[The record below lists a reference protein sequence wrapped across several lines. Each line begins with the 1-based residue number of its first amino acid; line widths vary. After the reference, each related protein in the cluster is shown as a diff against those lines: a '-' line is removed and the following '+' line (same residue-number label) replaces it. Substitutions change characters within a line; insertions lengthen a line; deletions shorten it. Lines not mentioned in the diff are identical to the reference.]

1 MLPNR
6 AFQPLL
12 ASALAVLVAGG
23 AVALQPRPIPASAD
37 TEMPKLLTVSAF
49 GQVTAK
55 PDQATVHLGV
65 QTDGP
70 TAAAAMQANGERTNA
85 MIGRVLALGVEE
97 KDIQTTSLSLFPV
110 FGRPGI
116 LGDGAVAADPGEPVT
131 VPVAT
136 PTPIPAR
143 PPVAPV
149 PAVVSYRAVTNLM
162 VTVRD
167 LSKTV
172 WVIDAGIQSGA
183 NLMSGVNFGL
193 SNPEG
198 LQGEAMR
205 NAVQAARAKANVL
218 AQEAGVTI
226 VGVQNVSEGGGYPGP
241 FPAVGPFLGK
251 GGDGSQPVVP
261 VEPGQLTVTSSV
273 NIAYLIQ

>member
-6 AFQPLL
+6 AFQTLL
-12 ASALAVLVAGG
+12 ASVIAVLVAGG
-23 AVALQPRPIPASAD
+23 VVALQPRPIPASAE

-49 GQVTAK
+49 GQVMAK

-70 TAAAAMQANGERTNA
+70 TAAAAMQANGDRANA
-85 MIGRVLALGVEE
+85 LIGRVLALGVEE
-97 KDIQTTSLSLFPV
+97 KDIQTTGLSLFPV
-110 FGRPGI
+110 YGRPGV
-116 LGDGAVAADPGEPVT
+116 LGDGPVAAEPGEPAKA
-131 VPVAT
+131 PEAFAT
-136 PTPIPAR
+136 PAPGR
-143 PPVAPV
+143 PPIAPV
-149 PAVVSYRAVTNLM
+149 PAVAGYRAVMNLM

-183 NLMSGVNFGL
+183 NLVSGVSFGI

-198 LQGEAMR
+198 IQGEAMR
-205 NAVQAARAKANVL
+205 KAVQAARAKANVL
-218 AQEAGVTI
+218 AQETGVTI
-226 VGVQNVSEGGGYPGP
+226 VGVHNVSEGGGYPGP
-241 FPAVGPFLGK
+241 RFVPGPFLGK
-251 GGDGSQPVVP
+251 GGDGAQPAVP